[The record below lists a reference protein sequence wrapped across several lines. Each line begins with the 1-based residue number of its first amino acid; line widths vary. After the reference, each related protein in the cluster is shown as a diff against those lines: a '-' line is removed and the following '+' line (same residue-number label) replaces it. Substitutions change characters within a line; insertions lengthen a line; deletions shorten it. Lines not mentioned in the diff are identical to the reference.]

1 MSKGKDDALR
11 LPELIRLLAADLPS
25 VSSGDVARAAGVTRQ
40 AAHYHLSRMVENGEL
55 LRTGAGRGTRYVRNA
70 DLDRRYPIRGLEEDH
85 VWREATGALPMI
97 VGAEPNVRS
106 ILTYAFTEMLN
117 NAIDHSRGEE
127 ARVMAWTSGPFV
139 FEVHDDGV
147 GVYRHLRERLG
158 LEDDLAALQQLV
170 KGRETTAPD
179 RHTGEGIFFTSR
191 AADRFELDANGLRW
205 TVDAARQDHAV
216 GEAPDHPGTRVRW
229 EVDPVTR
236 RALDEV
242 FTPFV
247 DPDSLRFE
255 RTVVPLRLF
264 ETEGRFVSR
273 AEAKRLGRSLDR
285 FREAVLDFSGIDEIG
300 QGFVDEL
307 FRVWARGHPQTRL
320 VPINMSSVVERIVRR
335 VPDGDP
341 GSDMDPAG

>member
-1 MSKGKDDALR
+1 
-11 LPELIRLLAADLPS
+11 
-25 VSSGDVARAAGVTRQ
+25 
-40 AAHYHLSRMVENGEL
+40 MVENGEL

-191 AADRFELDANGLRW
+191 AVDRFELDANGLRW

>member
-1 MSKGKDDALR
+1 MSKGKYTPRSAL
-11 LPELIRLLAADLPS
+11 PGLIRLLVADLLS
-25 VSSGDVARAAGVTRQ
+25 VSAGDVARAAGVTRQ
-40 AAHYHLSRMVENGEL
+40 AAHYHLSRMVETGEL
-55 LRTGAGRGTRYVRNA
+55 LRSGAGRGTRYVRNA
-70 DLDRRYPIRGLEEDH
+70 DLERRYPLEGLEEDY
-85 VWREATGALPMI
+85 VWREVSAGLPAI
-97 VGAEPNVRS
+97 DSAEPNVRS

-117 NAIDHSRGEE
+117 NAIDHSQGDE
-127 ARVMAWTSGPFV
+127 ARVMAWTRRPFA

-158 LEDDLAALQQLV
+158 LEDDLAALQELT

-191 AADRFELDANGLRW
+191 AVDRFELDANGLRW
-205 TVDAARQDHAV
+205 IVDTARQDHAI

-229 EVDPVTR
+229 EVDPSTR
-236 RALDEV
+236 RTLGEV
-242 FTPFV
+242 FAPFV
-247 DPDSLRFE
+247 DPDSLRFD

-273 AEAKRLGRSLDR
+273 AEAKRLGRNLER

-307 FRVWARGHPQTRL
+307 FRVWARDHPRTRL
-320 VPINMSSVVERIVRR
+320 VPISMSPVVERIVRR
-335 VPDGDP
+335 
-341 GSDMDPAG
+341 ARAE